1 MNAFGRLENRL
12 YVMLGSDWGGNPN
25 PPMNEVKHYTETNG
39 FRQVYRIGND
49 GFELWVGTPDKWY
62 WHTNRQ
68 GARELWWF
76 ILRWRLGEWFGLR
89 RWFWYRLL
97 HRRVERHQKWM
108 AEST

>member
-12 YVMLGSDWGGNPN
+12 YVMLGTDWGGNPN

-49 GFELWVGTPDKWY
+49 GFELWIGTLDKWY

-76 ILRWRLGEWFGLR
+76 ILRWWLGEWFGLR

-97 HRRVERHQKWM
+97 HRRVERHQRWM